1 MTTDSSSSYM
11 DPSETEYIKT
21 TQTSKKDMSKVVALR
36 SFRKE
41 KATNVASEDQPGISR
56 VIRREGLRSARSQR
70 DKGADDPRS
79 RSRSRSSMERDG
91 SSSDYGSTDGQQGKK
106 VEKEEKWDIPR
117 KENGETDEELFLEK
131 VTRGRGRRETTGEY
145 RKKKEFMAKR
155 EIYLEKVKEDKLMKA
170 LQNPSEEFR
179 DCSQDRKYKAEL
191 ARLTEHWEEA
201 PFRDVTASVLEAS
214 MKILG
219 FSVKSKNLKGTHVK
233 TLRDASAAIT
243 AGANMSKKI
252 TSEKSGEYLDIIEE
266 LKNENKKLKTEMEE
280 MRKEM
285 EEMRCTLR
293 SIREAPP
300 TMMVSSPPPEYQGNS
315 GWSIRGTAL
324 PAAVIPPPP
333 TNVEEIEIGESYAR
347 GRISPPLADLGKEE
361 EKTIGVIEVQKG
373 PIRTNKIHPI
383 KEENR
388 VAKEKKEGPKIKE
401 NIMLN
406 TRVRLERKERP
417 ERREEENLEGK
428 ITAMVL
434 KAMNE
439 YARQDNIPPKRGPEG
454 NPSKGKKKK
463 KGSGKITGDQSTKQA
478 LGSKNRSAEMQTPLP
493 QRTEHPTMKMTEQ
506 ETDMPTTQETWVQGQ
521 YRELLAEAKR
531 KIDLDDLGIPK
542 IKTRIGATG
551 VLILEIPGEDRGAKA
566 DTLAEKL
573 RDVLAD
579 KAKIN
584 RPQKMGEIRLRG
596 LEISTDEEEARRK
609 IAEIAAKKASEKGVI
624 TIGWTQVKV
633 ELLMARP
640 MQCYRCMEKGHVQY
654 NCTNET
660 NRRGNCYRCG
670 EYGHL
675 ARDCEKRVR
684 CHICAEAGI
693 SAGHR
698 MGGPACHPPKKRKTK
713 RKQEEMGQASTPRPP
728 TPPAP
733 LEEKA
738 EKKRQEKGVV
748 EGMVIPPSS
757 ACPIV
762 PSEDKLEKVEEMDG
776 PRPSVQEERRS
787 VLAQKKKTRVT
798 KGSSRVG
805 RSRLQDMGGTIK
817 RYLPGPVIAA
827 GDFNAKSELWGSRR
841 GDGRGE
847 EVENW
852 AAGLGL
858 HLLNKGKN
866 STFVG
871 SQGESIIDL
880 SWVTPAA
887 LGRVQTWRVADELE
901 TLLDH
906 LLIEMELSVTPN
918 GLRLSKRIKRMNP
931 DQGNGP

>member
-1 MTTDSSSSYM
+1 
-11 DPSETEYIKT
+11 
-21 TQTSKKDMSKVVALR
+21 
-36 SFRKE
+36 
-41 KATNVASEDQPGISR
+41 
-56 VIRREGLRSARSQR
+56 
-70 DKGADDPRS
+70 
-79 RSRSRSSMERDG
+79 
-91 SSSDYGSTDGQQGKK
+91 
-106 VEKEEKWDIPR
+106 
-117 KENGETDEELFLEK
+117 
-131 VTRGRGRRETTGEY
+131 
-145 RKKKEFMAKR
+145 MAKR

-243 AGANMSKKI
+243 AGANIMSKKI
-252 TSEKSGEYLDIIEE
+252 ASEKRGEYLDIIEE

-300 TMMVSSPPPEYQGNS
+300 TTMVSSPPPEYQGNS
-315 GWSIRGTAL
+315 GWSLRGTPL

-333 TNVEEIEIGESYAR
+333 TNVEEMEIGESYAR
-347 GRISPPLADLGKEE
+347 GRISPPLADLEEEE

-373 PIRTNKIHPI
+373 LIRTNKIHPI

-388 VAKEKKEGPKIKE
+388 VAKEKKEGPKIEE
-401 NIMLN
+401 NIILN
-406 TRVRLERKERP
+406 TKARLERKERP

-463 KGSGKITGDQSTKQA
+463 KGSGKITRDQSTKQA

-506 ETDMPTTQETWVQGQ
+506 ETDMSTTQETWAQVVGRRGKRAEKKEEQERRIKKEARKGINNGVGGAKIKRKIPSTAAVSITADKGQ
-521 YRELLAEAKR
+521 YRKLLAEAKR
-531 KIDLDDLGIPK
+531 KIDLDDLGILK

-551 VLILEIPGEDRGAKA
+551 ALILEIPGEDRGANA

-609 IAEIAAKKASEKGVI
+609 IAEIGECEIADTKAGKIRTTQGGVRSLWMQCPLLAAKKAAEKGVI
-624 TIGWTQVKV
+624 AIGWTQVKV

-660 NRRGNCYRCG
+660 
-670 EYGHL
+670 
-675 ARDCEKRVR
+675 
-684 CHICAEAGI
+684 
-693 SAGHR
+693 
-698 MGGPACHPPKKRKTK
+698 KKKTK
-713 RKQEEMGQASTPRPP
+713 GKQEEMGQTSAPRPP
-728 TPPAP
+728 TPPAL

-748 EGMVIPPSS
+748 KGMVTPSSS

-762 PSEDKLEKVEEMDG
+762 PSEDKLEKVEEMDVDRRG
-776 PRPSVQEERRS
+776 EKRPRPKEENESDEREQPGGKAQPLFEHTMTERDAGLGIAAEPNHVPKNHPRWFGDKLGSVAVVWRASENS
-787 VLAQKKKTRVT
+787 PPATFLDSG
-798 KGSSRVG
+798 KGFVVARWGVITVVGVYLPPAKSLNLFTFRSRV
-805 RSRLQDMGGTIK
+805 QDMGGTIK
-817 RYLPGPVIAA
+817 RYLPEPVIVA

-858 HLLNKGKN
+858 HLLNKGKK

-880 SWVTPAA
+880 SWATPAA
-887 LGRVQTWRVADELE
+887 LGRVQTWRVTDELE

-918 GLRLSKRIKRMNP
+918 SLRPSKK
-931 DQGNGP
+931 DQKDEPRPGRWALA